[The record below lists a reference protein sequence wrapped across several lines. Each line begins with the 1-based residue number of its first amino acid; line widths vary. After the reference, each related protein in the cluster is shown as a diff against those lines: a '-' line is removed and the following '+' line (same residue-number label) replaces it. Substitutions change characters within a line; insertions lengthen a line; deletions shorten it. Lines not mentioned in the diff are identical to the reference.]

1 MLLKNAQSV
10 TIRPIKREDASK
22 RHEFFVALS
31 LAQQGIVH
39 TPDEID
45 YHVAESESHIDHFLR
60 QKRGL
65 WLLALDEAGAVL
77 GEIDLLIKD
86 LWRLRHGAKLSMGVL
101 PAYKRLGLGSAL
113 LEAAIAFAQQQ
124 KLLRLE
130 LTVFAHNK
138 AAIALYTKYG
148 FNVEGR
154 RKNFLRLDDGSF
166 EDDLLMALL
175 LKY

>member
-1 MLLKNAQSV
+1 MRLKNAQSV
-10 TIRPIKREDASK
+10 TIRPIQRNDAAK
-22 RHEFFVALS
+22 RHEFFVLLS

-45 YHVAESESHIDHFLR
+45 YHVAESEAQINHFLR
-60 QKRGL
+60 QKLGL
-65 WLLALDEAGAVL
+65 WLVAFDEKGSMI

-86 LWRLRHGAKLSMGVL
+86 LWRLRHNAKLSMGIL
-101 PAYKRLGLGSAL
+101 PSYQRLGLGSAL
-113 LEAAIAFAQQQ
+113 LESAISWAQQQ
-124 KLLRLE
+124 KLLRIE

-148 FNVEGR
+148 FMVEGT

-166 EDDLLMALL
+166 EDDLLMALKL
-175 LKY
+175 